1 MLLNLK
7 NSLNKTVSINFR
19 LIKVETYESFYL
31 KFVTLLSDNIDP
43 RTFCVIQK
51 FIIPHVKISLYFE

>member
-31 KFVTLLSDNIDP
+31 KFVTLLSNNIDP
-43 RTFCVIQK
+43 RTL
-51 FIIPHVKISLYFE
+51 IPHVKISLYFE